1 MTEIIVSSIIA
12 LCMGAMVIFIRL
24 KASNKPVSVKKI
36 ILPPFFMST
45 GFLMYFVPTFR
56 LTLGEVLESIVVGM
70 VFSTLLIKTSR
81 FEVRDNDIYLK
92 RSKAF
97 PFILIGLL
105 VIRLVMKLVLSSSI
119 DVGQLS
125 GMFFLLA
132 FSMILPWRI
141 AMYLQYRKLANGMDE
156 NIQTKG
162 I

>member
-45 GFLMYFVPTFR
+45 GFLMYIVPTFR

-81 FEVRDNDIYLK
+81 FEVRENDIFLK

-105 VIRLVMKLVLSSSI
+105 VIRLVMKLVLSSEL

-132 FSMILPWRI
+132 FSMIVPWRI

>member
-45 GFLMYFVPTFR
+45 GFFMYIVPTFR

-81 FEVRDNDIYLK
+81 FEVSDNDIYLK

-105 VIRLVMKLVLSSSI
+105 VIRLVMKLVLSSEI

>member
-36 ILPPFFMST
+36 ILPPIFMST
-45 GFLMYFVPTFR
+45 GFLMFVVPYFR
-56 LTLGEVLESIVVGM
+56 LSFGEVAEAVVVGM

-81 FEVRDNDIYLK
+81 FEVRENDIFLK

-105 VIRLVMKLVLSSSI
+105 VIRIVMKVVLSSEI
-119 DVGQLS
+119 DLGQLS

-132 FSMILPWRI
+132 FGMILPWRI
-141 AMYLQYRKLANGMDE
+141 AMYLQYRKLASGMDE

-162 I
+162 V

>member
-12 LCMGAMVIFIRL
+12 LCMGGLVIFIRL

-45 GFLMYFVPTFR
+45 GFLMYIVPYFR
-56 LTLGEVLESIVVGM
+56 LTLGEVLEALVVGM

-81 FEVRDNDIYLK
+81 FEVRDSDIYLK

-105 VIRLVMKLVLSSSI
+105 VIRLIMKLALSSEI

-132 FSMILPWRI
+132 FGMIVPWRV
-141 AMYLQYRKLANGMDE
+141 AMYLQYRKLASGLDD